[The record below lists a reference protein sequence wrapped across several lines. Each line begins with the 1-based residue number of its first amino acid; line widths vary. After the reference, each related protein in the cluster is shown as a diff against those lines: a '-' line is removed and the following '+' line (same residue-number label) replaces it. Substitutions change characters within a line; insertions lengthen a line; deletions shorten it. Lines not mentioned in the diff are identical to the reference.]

1 MAVARCVRSGSPLR
15 QPAPPAA
22 PHRTALSGP
31 ARPGTMTVTRLDQGQ
46 RYRPR
51 MAFLKKVR
59 AEQRRETAAPL
70 WASARHLG
78 TAAGRGDALP
88 GAPGWGGGGDDDD
101 TRVRSILPGQ
111 GSPGLLWVC
120 GVRGVTAPSV
130 GIWGHDLLRSPVD
143 PSWLRGFSWGAEEQ
157 CVLESWRK

>member
-1 MAVARCVRSGSPLR
+1 MAATRSTGAALGRERRRVAVARCVRSGSPLR

-88 GAPGWGGGGDDDD
+88 GAPGWGGDG
-101 TRVRSILPGQ
+101 TTTTPVFVASCPAKAPR
-111 GSPGLLWVC
+111 GSSG
-120 GVRGVTAPSV
+120 
-130 GIWGHDLLRSPVD
+130 
-143 PSWLRGFSWGAEEQ
+143 
-157 CVLESWRK
+157 CVESEG